1 MNVELEK
8 FLHKTPEDAYWI
20 NKQGNRCCQSVHG
33 KSYVRYNEAKKQ
45 ADSKAIDKEII
56 IKFY

>member
-20 NKQGNRCCQSVHG
+20 NKQVIGVVNRFM
-33 KSYVRYNEAKKQ
+33 E
-45 ADSKAIDKEII
+45 KAM
-56 IKFY
+56 

>member
-56 IKFY
+56 I